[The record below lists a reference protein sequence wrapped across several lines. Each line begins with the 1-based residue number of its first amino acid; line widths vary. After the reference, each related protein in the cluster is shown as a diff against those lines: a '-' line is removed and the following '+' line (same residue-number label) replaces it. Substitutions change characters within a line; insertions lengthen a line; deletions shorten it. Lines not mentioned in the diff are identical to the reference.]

1 MAATIHRLAA
11 VPDTAQDTSLDDWG
25 AIIRGDLGRAVDGYI
40 DAGRHLA
47 AAKDE
52 HPGEFVAWLRSGG
65 VGIGPRHAQRLMRI
79 ASAVADIDA
88 TRRVALPVDS
98 LALYE
103 LARLDQDDIIDAIS
117 AGEIEPGMTRGS
129 ARDLVRRRMLGEP
142 EPAKPDDGPSHDAPE
157 VRDILDET
165 RAAIALLADE
175 GKRAAPEKLVA
186 VGNVLALARDA
197 LHYLER
203 VEELARTRMLA
214 GKGL

>member
-11 VPDTAQDTSLDDWG
+11 VPDAAQDTSLDDW
-25 AIIRGDLGRAVDGYI
+25 AAVIRGDLGRAVDGYI

-47 AAKDE
+47 AAKEE
-52 HPGEFVAWLRSGG
+52 HPGEFVAWLRSGA
-65 VGIGPRHAQRLMRI
+65 VGIGPRHAQRLIRI
-79 ASAVADIDA
+79 AAALAGIDA
-88 TRRVALPVDS
+88 THRVACPADS

-103 LARLDQDDIIDAIS
+103 LARLDKDDIIDAIT

-129 ARDLVRRRMLGEP
+129 ARDLVRRMLGGP
-142 EPAKPDDGPSHDAPE
+142 EPAKPDDGPSHDSPE

-175 GKRAAPEKLVA
+175 GKRLAPEKLVA
-186 VGNVLALARDA
+186 AADVLGQVREAH
-197 LHYLER
+197 HYLER